1 MQGFYTVYSTVFKK
15 LAEEERQAAA
25 AQSDQ
30 QDKDTASN
38 LPAFGEHT
46 FCTPT
51 MLLVVRSLVK
61 QRQKLDEVNS
71 KKGTHQ
77 NMHAFC
83 IELLADVQSVTA
95 DSVSTGWSD
104 CLHSLTALQAR
115 FSQDAS
121 CLQGCC

>member
-1 MQGFYTVYSTVFKK
+1 VFKK

-46 FCTPT
+46 FCKPT

-61 QRQKLDEVNS
+61 QRQSYLRRS
-71 KKGTHQ
+71 R
-77 NMHAFC
+77 
-83 IELLADVQSVTA
+83 
-95 DSVSTGWSD
+95 
-104 CLHSLTALQAR
+104 AR
-115 FSQDAS
+115 RGLIRRCMLSA
-121 CLQGCC
+121 

>member
-1 MQGFYTVYSTVFKK
+1 VFKK

-46 FCTPT
+46 FCTPKLACGEVPGQT
-51 MLLVVRSLVK
+51 KTELFEAVK
-61 QRQKLDEVNS
+61 G

-77 NMHAFC
+77 KMHAFC
-83 IELLADVQSVTA
+83 IELLADA
-95 DSVSTGWSD
+95 
-104 CLHSLTALQAR
+104 
-115 FSQDAS
+115 
-121 CLQGCC
+121 